1 MTYSLRHV
9 DVLNVILGNF
19 VKKDARIALS
29 VFKQAFYVNDFEIS
43 HYSGVSPDMS

>member
-1 MTYSLRHV
+1 MAYLLRTL

-29 VFKQAFYVNDFEIS
+29 VFKWGFYELLLVS
-43 HYSGVSPDMS
+43 GHSGVPLDMS